1 MLGLAPD
8 PASRLNRAHTAAW
21 FSCQQKSLPRAMLA
35 ARRSVM
41 KVFPDPVAP
50 RKAVEKA
57 LLYQAAYE
65 IVGRHETGDELSA

>member
-1 MLGLAPD
+1 
-8 PASRLNRAHTAAW
+8 
-21 FSCQQKSLPRAMLA
+21 
-35 ARRSVM
+35 M